1 MVRLGTIGS
10 GWIVEA
16 FLDGT
21 KYVDGLQ
28 LAAVYSRGEERAR
41 KFAEKVGAPATFT
54 DLRQMAQSD
63 MIDAVY
69 IASPNSLHVE
79 QSRLF
84 LEHGKHVICEKT
96 VAPTRAQTEELV
108 ELAKSRGLVF
118 LEAIVTM
125 HLPGLGLLESAVEK
139 IGPVRLARFD
149 ISQYSSKYPAY
160 LRGELPNIFNP
171 QFCTGSLMD
180 MGVYCVYPAIRL
192 FGAPKRIHA
201 SASFLESGADVAGS
215 AIFEYDGF
223 GAVITHCKAGSTGL
237 GSEIIGENGTITID
251 SISTLQGITLRRPDG
266 SREALTGEDT
276 REHIMSFEARSFLEA
291 IENPAANRERVEEL
305 NTLACEVSG
314 AMEAIR
320 RQAGI
325 RFPSDDWE

>member
-1 MVRLGTIGS
+1 MVRLGTVGS
-10 GWIVEA
+10 GWIVKS
-16 FLDGT
+16 FLGGT
-21 KYVDGLQ
+21 KYVDGLT
-28 LAAVYSRGEERAR
+28 LAAVYSRSGERAQQ
-41 KFAEKVGAPATFT
+41 FASETGAPAYFT
-54 DLRQMAQSD
+54 DLRQMAQSNE
-63 MIDAVY
+63 IDAVY

-108 ELAKSRGLVF
+108 CLARRQGLVF

-125 HLPGLGLLESAVEK
+125 HLPALALLERAVKE
-139 IGPVRLARFD
+139 IAPVRLARFD
-149 ISQYSSKYPAY
+149 ISQYSSKYSAY

-192 FGAPKRIHA
+192 FGRPKAIHA
-201 SASFLESGADVAGS
+201 SASFLESGADAAGS

-223 GAVITHCKAGSTGL
+223 GAVITHCKAGTTKL
-237 GSEIIGENGTITID
+237 GSEIIGERGTITID
-251 SISTLQGITLRRPDG
+251 SISTLQGMTLHHPDG
-266 SREALTGEDT
+266 REEALAGEDT
-276 REHIMSFEARSFLEA
+276 REHIMSFEARSFYEA
-291 IENPAANRERVEEL
+291 IGDPARNREKVEEL
-305 NTLACEVSG
+305 CALACEVSG
-314 AMEAIR
+314 AMETIR

-325 RFPSDDWE
+325 RFPSDIQE